1 MEQNE
6 AVFSKAV
13 NAGKKKYY
21 LDVKKARNNSMYLSI
36 REVAFGDEAGG
47 GNPRKVII
55 FSDAIREF
63 AAAFDEAKKF
73 VPAKEKEAAVKQK
86 EAAQAV

>member
-21 LDVKKARNNSMYLSI
+21 IDVRKARNNSMYLSI
-36 REVAFGDEAGG
+36 REVAFGEENGG
-47 GNPRKVII
+47 GNPRKVIV
-55 FSDAIREF
+55 FSDAIKEF
-63 AAAFDEAKKF
+63 SAAIDEAKKF
-73 VPAKEKEAAVKQK
+73 VPAKEKEAAATQK
-86 EAAQAV
+86 EAAHAV